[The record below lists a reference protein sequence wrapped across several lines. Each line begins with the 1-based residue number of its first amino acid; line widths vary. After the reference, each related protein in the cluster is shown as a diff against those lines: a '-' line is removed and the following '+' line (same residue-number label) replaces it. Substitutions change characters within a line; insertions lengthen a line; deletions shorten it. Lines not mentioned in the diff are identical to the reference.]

1 VEETVSTKTED
12 RRTEEPEDAHRGWI
26 APTPADT
33 REAVADREMADA
45 ERAVAEGTASGE
57 QATRVA
63 GMSTARTQEQRR
75 SIWLGE
81 D

>member
-1 VEETVSTKTED
+1 VSTKIRD
-12 RRTEEPEDAHRGWI
+12 RRTEEPQDAQRGWI

-57 QATRVA
+57 QASRVA

-75 SIWLGE
+75 SVWLGE